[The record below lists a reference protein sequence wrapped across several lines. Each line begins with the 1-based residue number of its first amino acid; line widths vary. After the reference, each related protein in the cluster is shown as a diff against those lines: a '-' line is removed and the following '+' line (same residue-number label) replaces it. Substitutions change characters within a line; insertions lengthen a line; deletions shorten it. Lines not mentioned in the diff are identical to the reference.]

1 MTPLRDIFWSFLK
14 IGAFTFGGGYAMIPL
29 IEAEMIQK
37 RGWLSRE
44 EFINQLTIAQS
55 IPGPIALNTA
65 VFVGYKTRGV
75 KGALAAL
82 VGVVIPSF
90 FIILLIATCFT
101 DFKDNHI
108 VAAAFK
114 GMRPAVVALIA
125 APLIGM
131 AKGMS
136 WWKIAVAIVVAAV
149 IWWLGLSPI
158 LFIFIG
164 ALVGIGWSFRP
175 EGARERTNEP
185 TKGEEESER

>member
-1 MTPLRDIFWSFLK
+1 
-14 IGAFTFGGGYAMIPL
+14 MIPL

-55 IPGPIALNTA
+55 VPGPIALNTA
-65 VFVGYKTRGV
+65 VFVGYKTRGL

-82 VGVVIPSF
+82 VGVIIPSF
-90 FIILLIATCFT
+90 VIILLIATCFT
-101 DFKDNHI
+101 DFKDNPT

-125 APLIGM
+125 APLINM

-136 WWKIAVAIVVAAV
+136 LWKIALALVAAV
-149 IWWLGLSPI
+149 VIWQLGLSPI
-158 LFIFIG
+158 WFILGG
-164 ALVGIGWSFRP
+164 AIVGIAWSFRP
-175 EGARERTNEP
+175 EGR
-185 TKGEEESER
+185 KEEER

>member
-1 MTPLRDIFWSFLK
+1 MASLWTIFISFLK

-37 RGWLSRE
+37 RGWLTRE

-90 FIILLIATCFT
+90 FIILLIATIFT
-101 DFKDNHI
+101 DFKDNPT

-125 APLIGM
+125 APLLNM

-136 WWKIAVAIVVAAV
+136 WWKIALALGASV
-149 IWWLGLSPI
+149 IIWLLGVSPI
-158 LFIFIG
+158 WFIFIG
-164 ALVGIGWSFRP
+164 AVVGILWSFRP
-175 EGARERTNEP
+175 ELPKEGRKE
-185 TKGEEESER
+185 GEQ

>member
-1 MTPLRDIFWSFLK
+1 
-14 IGAFTFGGGYAMIPL
+14 MIPL

-37 RGWLSRE
+37 RGWLTRE

-55 IPGPIALNTA
+55 VPGPIALNTA

-75 KGALAAL
+75 KGALSAL

-90 FIILLIATCFT
+90 CIILLIATCFT
-101 DFKDNHI
+101 EFKDNAV

-136 WWKIAVAIVVAAV
+136 WWKIALALAVSVV
-149 IWWLGLSPI
+149 IWLMGVSPI
-158 LFIFIG
+158 WFIFVG
-164 ALVGIGWSFRP
+164 AIVGIGWSFRP
-175 EGARERTNEP
+175 EGSAEGRKE
-185 TKGEEESER
+185 GEEL

>member
-1 MTPLRDIFWSFLK
+1 
-14 IGAFTFGGGYAMIPL
+14 MIPL

-55 IPGPIALNTA
+55 VPGPIALNTA
-65 VFVGYKTRGV
+65 VFVGYKTRGI

-82 VGVVIPSF
+82 VGVIIPSF
-90 FIILLIATCFT
+90 VIILLIATCFT
-101 DFKDNHI
+101 NFKDNPT

-125 APLIGM
+125 APLINM

-136 WWKIAVAIVVAAV
+136 WWKIALALVAAV
-149 IWWLGLSPI
+149 VIWQLGLSPI
-158 LFIFIG
+158 WFILGG
-164 ALVGIGWSFRP
+164 AIVGIAWSFRP
-175 EGARERTNEP
+175 EGR
-185 TKGEEESER
+185 KEEER

>member
-1 MTPLRDIFWSFLK
+1 MTSLRSIFFSFLK

-65 VFVGYKTRGV
+65 VFVGYKTRGL
-75 KGALAAL
+75 KGAVAAL
-82 VGVVIPSF
+82 LGVVIPSF
-90 FIILLIATCFT
+90 VIILLIATSFT
-101 DFKDNHI
+101 EFKDNHF

-125 APLIGM
+125 APLINM

-136 WWKIAVAIVVAAV
+136 WWKIVLALAAAAAI
-149 IWWLGLSPI
+149 WQLGLSPVW
-158 LFIFIG
+158 FIFGG
-164 ALVGIGWSFRP
+164 ALVGIAWSFRP
-175 EGARERTNEP
+175 EGR
-185 TKGEEESER
+185 KEESR